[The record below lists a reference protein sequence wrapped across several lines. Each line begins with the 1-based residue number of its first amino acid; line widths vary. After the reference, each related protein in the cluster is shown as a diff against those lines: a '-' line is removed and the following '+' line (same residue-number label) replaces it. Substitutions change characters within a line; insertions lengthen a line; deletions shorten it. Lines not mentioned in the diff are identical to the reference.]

1 MNLKEISIFKNLSD
15 EEIKELTSETEII
28 EKSYDKDAYVFRVG
42 DRSGDLFFL
51 REGALSVYQIDS
63 NGKRYI
69 FQKFDKPVLFGEVYA
84 YLNEPFDF
92 DAVCDKDSR
101 ILIIKDFKGLFDR
114 SDNQKFLKSYISFL
128 SNKCMALSKKNQITS
143 QMSLRQKITKYFLEI
158 EEDGKINLNMN
169 RQALADFLT
178 TTRPS
183 LSRELS
189 KMADDGLIEIKGSK
203 IAINKEKLAE
213 IL

>member
-1 MNLKEISIFKNLSD
+1 MNLREISIFKNLSD
-15 EEIKELTSETEII
+15 EEIKKLTCQTEII
-28 EKSYDKDAYVFRVG
+28 EKAYDKDSYIFRIG

-51 REGALSVYQIDS
+51 KEGALSVYQIDS

-92 DAVCDKDSR
+92 DAVCDKDSN
-101 ILIIKDFKGLFDR
+101 ILIIKNFKGLFER
-114 SDNQKFLKSYISFL
+114 SDNQKFLKSYINFL
-128 SNKCMALSKKNQITS
+128 SKKCLALSKKNQITS
-143 QMSLRQKITKYFLEI
+143 QVSLRQKIAKYFLEI
-158 EEDGKINLNMN
+158 EEDGKVNLNMN
-169 RQALADFLT
+169 REALADFLS

-189 KMADDGLIEIKGSK
+189 KMADEGLIDLDGSK
-203 IAINKEKLAE
+203 IAINQDKLTE

>member
-15 EEIKELTSETEII
+15 EEIKELTSQTEII

-42 DRSGDLFFL
+42 DKPGDLFFL
-51 REGALSVYQIDS
+51 KEGALSVYQIDGS
-63 NGKRYI
+63 GKRYI

-84 YLNEPFDF
+84 YLNEPYDF
-92 DAVCDKDSR
+92 DAVCDKDSK

-114 SDNQKFLKSYISFL
+114 SDNQKFLKSYITFL
-128 SNKCMALSKKNQITS
+128 SKKCMALSKKNQITS
-143 QMSLRQKITKYFLEI
+143 QMSLRQKIGKYFLEI

-169 RQALADFLT
+169 REALADFLT

-189 KMADDGLIEIKGSK
+189 KMADEGLINIKGSK
-203 IAINKEKLAE
+203 IDINKEKLAE